1 MKPRDSCAT
10 LSVRMLRRCAV
21 ITWTLGCAMLTGCGA
36 ANTPLEQSTGTG
48 EPDPGGTTLVAG
60 SSEDTGAAP
69 LPDPFEAGRDNIRLL
84 PFKVRFNQLPAA
96 DRLAGGGP
104 RVERPACASLEL
116 GDYDYASGVNPDLT
130 WSAAKIS
137 LWISAMLPVCRAPA
151 LLARF
156 PVFPDDLGKFLTAA
170 YGTAPSSEQLADFE
184 SLLGD
189 ANLDKAARHDS
200 VCAAALTALE
210 FVAR

>member
-1 MKPRDSCAT
+1 
-10 LSVRMLRRCAV
+10 MLLQRRAPAV
-21 ITWTLGCAMLTGCGA
+21 LTWTLGCALAACG
-36 ANTPLEQSTGTG
+36 GG
-48 EPDPGGTTLVAG
+48 EPAPEQAAETGAPEPGGTTLAAG
-60 SSEDTGAAP
+60 SSSGDTGAEP
-69 LPDPFEAGRDNIRLL
+69 LPDPFELGRDNIRLL
-84 PFKVRFNQLPAA
+84 PFKVRFNKLLALTGLPPE
-96 DRLAGGGP
+96 D
-104 RVERPACASLEL
+104 PAFDVLRARRYEL

-151 LLARF
+151 LTARF
-156 PVFPDDLGKFLTAA
+156 PVFPDDLADFLTAA
-170 YGTAPSSEQLADFE
+170 YGTVPDADQLDDFE

-189 ANLDKAARHDS
+189 ANLDEATRHDS

>member
-1 MKPRDSCAT
+1 MLLQRHALLT
-10 LSVRMLRRCAV
+10 L
-21 ITWTLGCAMLTGCGA
+21 TLAACGDPSPQQDA
-36 ANTPLEQSTGTG
+36 DTG
-48 EPDPGGTTLVAG
+48 EPEPAG
-60 SSEDTGAAP
+60 SSTHAADTGDPTTGAGS
-69 LPDPFEAGRDNIRLL
+69 LPDPFELGRDNIRLL
-84 PFKVRFNQLPAA
+84 PFKVRFNKLQALTGLPPE
-96 DRLAGGGP
+96 D
-104 RVERPACASLEL
+104 PAFDVLRARRYEL

-151 LLARF
+151 LGARF
-156 PVFPDDLGKFLTAA
+156 PVFPDDLAAFLTAA
-170 YGTAPSSEQLADFE
+170 YGTSPDAAQLADFE

-189 ANLDKAARHDS
+189 ADLDEATRRDS

>member
-1 MKPRDSCAT
+1 M
-10 LSVRMLRRCAV
+10 MLLQRRAV
-21 ITWTLGCAMLTGCGA
+21 ITWTLGCAVMACNA
-36 ANTPLEQSTGTG
+36 ASAPPEEPAETG

-69 LPDPFEAGRDNIRLL
+69 LPDPFELGRDNIRLL
-84 PFKVRFNQLPAA
+84 PFKVRFNKLLQLTGLPPEDPAFDVLRA
-96 DRLAGGGP
+96 R
-104 RVERPACASLEL
+104 RYEL

-151 LLARF
+151 LMARF

-170 YGTAPSSEQLADFE
+170 YGTAPSAEQLADFE

-189 ANLDKAARHDS
+189 ANLDEPTRHDS
-200 VCAAALTALE
+200 VCVAALTALE